1 MEKIRIKGSSNLYEI
16 QSIQTIEPHVLQIV
30 FDGTP
35 PTKWNGDIVLYTAGD
50 IECAVLTGWNTVYRD
65 EGQTVYLSDDGSVY
79 QTPDPDSG
87 GEILPPEPY
96 TPTLEELQAAKKQ
109 EVNAACNKTIVEGFD
124 VKLSDGQIH
133 HFTMKEEDQIAF
145 LTCLA
150 LIRKGETA
158 IPWHPNG
165 SSTQPCVFYS
175 TDDMQKI
182 TDAAYEH
189 RTFHTTYCNSLKIWV
204 EATETAEELQE
215 IYYGADV
222 PETYQSDVLKAYLK
236 AKESVGGT
244 DESEAVR

>member
-1 MEKIRIKGSSNLYEI
+1 MEKIKIKGSSKSYEI
-16 QSIQTIEPHVLQIV
+16 RSIQTIEPHVMQIV
-30 FDGTP
+30 FVGTP
-35 PTKWNGDIVLYTAGD
+35 PTKWGDITLYTDGG
-50 IECAVLTGWNTVYRD
+50 IECATLTGWTTVYRD
-65 EGQTVYLSDDGSVY
+65 EGQTVYLSDDSSVY
-79 QTPDPDSG
+79 QIPDPDTG

-150 LIRKGETA
+150 LISKGETA

>member
-1 MEKIRIKGSSNLYEI
+1 MEKIKVKGKLYEI
-16 QSIQTIEPHVLQIV
+16 RSIQTIELHVLQIV
-30 FDGTP
+30 FVGTP
-35 PTKWNGDIVLYTAGD
+35 PTKWGDITLYTDGG
-50 IECAVLTGWNTVYRD
+50 IECATLTGWTTVYRD
-65 EGQTVYLSDDGSVY
+65 EGQIVYLSDDSSVY
-79 QTPDPDSG
+79 QTPDPDTG

-150 LIRKGETA
+150 LISKGETA
-158 IPWHPNG
+158 IPWHPNC

>member
-1 MEKIRIKGSSNLYEI
+1 MEKIKVKGKFYEI
-16 QSIQTIEPHVLQIV
+16 RSIQTIEPHVMQIV
-30 FDGTP
+30 FVGTP
-35 PTKWNGDIVLYTAGD
+35 PTKWGDITLYTDGG
-50 IECAVLTGWNTVYRD
+50 IECATLTGWTTVYRD
-65 EGQTVYLSDDGSVY
+65 EGQTVYLSDDSSVY
-79 QTPDPDSG
+79 QTPDPDTG

-150 LIRKGETA
+150 LISKGETA

>member
-1 MEKIRIKGSSNLYEI
+1 MEKIKIKGSSKSYEI
-16 QSIQTIEPHVLQIV
+16 RSIQTIEPHVMQIV
-30 FDGTP
+30 FVGTP
-35 PTKWNGDIVLYTAGD
+35 PTKWGDITLYTDGG
-50 IECAVLTGWNTVYRD
+50 IECATLTGWTTVYRD

-79 QTPDPDSG
+79 QTPDPDTG

-96 TPTLEELQAAKKQ
+96 VPTLEELQAAKKQ

-133 HFTMKEEDQIAF
+133 HFDDERRRSGAF

-150 LIRKGETA
+150 LISKGETA

>member
-1 MEKIRIKGSSNLYEI
+1 MEKIKIKGSSKSYEI
-16 QSIQTIEPHVLQIV
+16 RSIQTIEPHVMQIV
-30 FDGTP
+30 FVGTP
-35 PTKWNGDIVLYTAGD
+35 PTKWGDITLYTDGG
-50 IECAVLTGWNTVYRD
+50 IECATLTGWTTVYRD
-65 EGQTVYLSDDGSVY
+65 EGQTVYLSDDSSVY
-79 QTPDPDSG
+79 QTPDPDTG

-150 LIRKGETA
+150 LISKGETA

-222 PETYQSDVLKAYLK
+222 PETYRSDVLKAYLK

>member
-1 MEKIRIKGSSNLYEI
+1 MEKIRIKGSSKLYEI
-16 QSIQTIEPHVLQIV
+16 QSIQKIQEHVLRITFTGV
-30 FDGTP
+30 VP
-35 PTKWNGDIVLYTAGD
+35 SKWDDITIFTAGG
-50 IECAVLTGWNTVYRD
+50 IECATLSGWSTVYRD
-65 EGQTVYLSDDGSVY
+65 EGQTVYLSDDSSVY
-79 QTPDPDSG
+79 QTPDPDTG

-150 LIRKGETA
+150 LISKGETA

>member
-1 MEKIRIKGSSNLYEI
+1 MEKIKIKGSSKSYEI
-16 QSIQTIEPHVLQIV
+16 RSIQTIEPHVMQIV
-30 FDGTP
+30 FVGTP
-35 PTKWNGDIVLYTAGD
+35 PTKWGDITLYTDGG
-50 IECAVLTGWNTVYRD
+50 IECATLTGWTTVYRD
-65 EGQTVYLSDDGSVY
+65 EGQTVYLSDDSSVY
-79 QTPDPDSG
+79 HTPDPDTG

-150 LIRKGETA
+150 LISKGETA

-236 AKESVGGT
+236 AKENVGGT
-244 DESEAVR
+244 DESEAGR

>member
-1 MEKIRIKGSSNLYEI
+1 MEKIKIKGSSKSYEI
-16 QSIQTIEPHVLQIV
+16 RSIQTIEPHVMQIV
-30 FDGTP
+30 FVGTP
-35 PTKWNGDIVLYTAGD
+35 PTKWGDITLYTDGG
-50 IECAVLTGWNTVYRD
+50 IECATLTGWTTVYRD

-79 QTPDPDSG
+79 QTSDPDSG

-150 LIRKGETA
+150 LISKGETA

>member
-1 MEKIRIKGSSNLYEI
+1 MEKIKIKGSSKSYEI
-16 QSIQTIEPHVLQIV
+16 RSIQTIEPHVMQIV
-30 FDGTP
+30 FVGTP
-35 PTKWNGDIVLYTAGD
+35 PTKWGDITLYTDGG
-50 IECAVLTGWNTVYRD
+50 IECATLTGWTTVYRD
-65 EGQTVYLSDDGSVY
+65 EGQTVYLSDDSSVY
-79 QTPDPDSG
+79 QTPDPDTG

-150 LIRKGETA
+150 LISKGETA

-175 TDDMQKI
+175 IDDMQKI

>member
-1 MEKIRIKGSSNLYEI
+1 MEKIKIKGSSKSYEI
-16 QSIQTIEPHVLQIV
+16 RSIQTIEPHVMQIV
-30 FDGTP
+30 FVGTP
-35 PTKWNGDIVLYTAGD
+35 PTKWGDITLYTDGG
-50 IECAVLTGWNTVYRD
+50 IECATLTGWTTVYRD
-65 EGQTVYLSDDGSVY
+65 EGQTVYLSDDSSVY
-79 QTPDPDSG
+79 HTPDPDTG

-150 LIRKGETA
+150 LISKGETA

-175 TDDMQKI
+175 TDAMQKI

>member
-1 MEKIRIKGSSNLYEI
+1 MEKIKIKGSSKSYEI
-16 QSIQTIEPHVLQIV
+16 RSIQTIEPHVMQIV
-30 FDGTP
+30 FVGTP
-35 PTKWNGDIVLYTAGD
+35 PTKWGDITLYTDGG
-50 IECAVLTGWNTVYRD
+50 IECATLVGWTTVYRD

-124 VKLSDGQIH
+124 VALSDGTH

-150 LIRKGETA
+150 LISKGETA

>member
-1 MEKIRIKGSSNLYEI
+1 MY
-16 QSIQTIEPHVLQIV
+16 H
-30 FDGTP
+30 
-35 PTKWNGDIVLYTAGD
+35 
-50 IECAVLTGWNTVYRD
+50 
-65 EGQTVYLSDDGSVY
+65 
-79 QTPDPDSG
+79 TPDPDTG

-150 LIRKGETA
+150 LISKGETA

>member
-1 MEKIRIKGSSNLYEI
+1 MEKIKIKGSSKSYEI
-16 QSIQTIEPHVLQIV
+16 RSIQTIEPHVMQIV
-30 FDGTP
+30 FVGTP
-35 PTKWNGDIVLYTAGD
+35 PTKWGDITLYTDGG
-50 IECAVLTGWNTVYRD
+50 IECATLTGWTTVYRD

-79 QTPDPDSG
+79 QTPDPDTG

-96 TPTLEELQAAKKQ
+96 VPTLEELQAAKKQ

-150 LIRKGETA
+150 LISKGETA

>member
-1 MEKIRIKGSSNLYEI
+1 MEKIKVEGKLYEI
-16 QSIQTIEPHVLQIV
+16 RSIQTIELHVLQIV
-30 FDGTP
+30 FVGTP
-35 PTKWNGDIVLYTAGD
+35 PTKWGDITLYTDGG
-50 IECAVLTGWNTVYRD
+50 IECATLTGWTTVYRD

-79 QTPDPDSG
+79 QTSDPDSG

-150 LIRKGETA
+150 LISKGETA

>member
-1 MEKIRIKGSSNLYEI
+1 MEKIKINGKIYEI
-16 QSIQTIEPHVLQIV
+16 RSIQTISTHVLQIAFV
-30 FDGTP
+30 NMVP
-35 PTKWNGDIVLYTAGD
+35 AKWGGDIVLYTAGG
-50 IECAVLTGWNTVYRD
+50 IECTTLTGWETVYRD
-65 EGQTVYLSDDGSVY
+65 EGQTIYLSDDGSVY
-79 QTPDPDSG
+79 QKPDQDTG
-87 GEILPPEPY
+87 GEILPSEPY
-96 TPTLEELQAAKKQ
+96 VPTLAELQVAKKQ

-124 VKLSDGQIH
+124 VALSDGTH

-150 LIRKGETA
+150 LISKGETA

>member
-1 MEKIRIKGSSNLYEI
+1 MEKIKIKGSSKSYEI
-16 QSIQTIEPHVLQIV
+16 RSIQTIEPHVMQIV
-30 FDGTP
+30 FVGTP
-35 PTKWNGDIVLYTAGD
+35 PTKWGDITLYTDGG
-50 IECAVLTGWNTVYRD
+50 IECATLTGWTTVYRD

-79 QTPDPDSG
+79 QTPDPDTG

-150 LIRKGETA
+150 LISKGETA

>member
-1 MEKIRIKGSSNLYEI
+1 MEKIKIKGSSKSYEI
-16 QSIQTIEPHVLQIV
+16 RSIQTIEPHVMQIV
-30 FDGTP
+30 FVGTP
-35 PTKWNGDIVLYTAGD
+35 PTKWGDITLYTDGG
-50 IECAVLTGWNTVYRD
+50 IECATLTGWTTVYRD

-79 QTPDPDSG
+79 QTPDPDTG

-150 LIRKGETA
+150 LISKGETA

-222 PETYQSDVLKAYLK
+222 PKTYQSDVLKAYLK

>member
-1 MEKIRIKGSSNLYEI
+1 MEKTKSRVSSTR
-16 QSIQTIEPHVLQIV
+16 SGAIQTIEPHVMQIV
-30 FDGTP
+30 FVGTP
-35 PTKWNGDIVLYTAGD
+35 PTKWGDITLYTDGG
-50 IECAVLTGWNTVYRD
+50 IECATLTGWTTVYRD
-65 EGQTVYLSDDGSVY
+65 EGQTVYLSDDSSVY
-79 QTPDPDSG
+79 QTPDPDTG

-96 TPTLEELQAAKKQ
+96 VPTLEELQAAKKQ

-124 VKLSDGQIH
+124 VELSDGQIH

-150 LIRKGETA
+150 LISKGETA

-244 DESEAVR
+244 DESKAVR

>member
-1 MEKIRIKGSSNLYEI
+1 MEKIKIKGSSKSYEI
-16 QSIQTIEPHVLQIV
+16 RSIQTIEPHVMQIV
-30 FDGTP
+30 FVGTP
-35 PTKWNGDIVLYTAGD
+35 PTKWGDITLYTDGG
-50 IECAVLTGWNTVYRD
+50 IECATLTGWTTVYRD
-65 EGQTVYLSDDGSVY
+65 EGQTVYLSDDSSVY
-79 QTPDPDSG
+79 QTPDPDTG

-133 HFTMKEEDQIAF
+133 HFTMNEEDQIAF

-150 LIRKGETA
+150 LISKGETA

>member
-1 MEKIRIKGSSNLYEI
+1 MEKIKIKGSSKSYEI
-16 QSIQTIEPHVLQIV
+16 RSIQTIEPHVMQIV
-30 FDGTP
+30 FVGTP
-35 PTKWNGDIVLYTAGD
+35 PTKWGDITLYTDGG
-50 IECAVLTGWNTVYRD
+50 IECATLTGWTTVYRD
-65 EGQTVYLSDDGSVY
+65 EGQTVYLSDDSSVY
-79 QTPDPDSG
+79 HTPDPDTG

-133 HFTMKEEDQIAF
+133 HFTMKEEDQISF

-150 LIRKGETA
+150 LISKGETA

>member
-1 MEKIRIKGSSNLYEI
+1 MEKIKIKGSNKSYEI
-16 QSIQTIEPHVLQIV
+16 RSIQTIEPHVMQIV
-30 FDGTP
+30 FVGTP
-35 PTKWNGDIVLYTAGD
+35 PTKWGDITLYTDGG
-50 IECAVLTGWNTVYRD
+50 IECATLTGWTTVYRD

-79 QTPDPDSG
+79 QTPDPDTG

-150 LIRKGETA
+150 LISKGETA

-222 PETYQSDVLKAYLK
+222 PKTYQSDVLKAYLK
-236 AKESVGGT
+236 AKESVGGK

>member
-1 MEKIRIKGSSNLYEI
+1 MEKIKVKGKLYEI
-16 QSIQTIEPHVLQIV
+16 RSIQTIEPHVMQIV
-30 FDGTP
+30 FVGTP
-35 PTKWNGDIVLYTAGD
+35 PTKWGDITLYTDGG
-50 IECAVLTGWNTVYRD
+50 IECATLTGWTTVYRD
-65 EGQTVYLSDDGSVY
+65 EGQTVYLSDDSSVY
-79 QTPDPDSG
+79 HTPDPDTG

-150 LIRKGETA
+150 LISKGETA

-204 EATETAEELQE
+204 EATETVEELQE